1 MRIIVLLTLLIA
13 GISKPLSAQNAEFT
27 ARAPQA
33 VVAGDKFQLVYTLN
47 KEGSDI
53 RLGNTDNFQILMGP
67 STSYSQSTSIIN
79 GKVTRETTYSFTYV
93 LKAEK
98 EGTFTIPSATILVDG
113 KKVSSN
119 AVDIE
124 VIKSGTTSQ
133 QQGQQNDNVPASAAS
148 EDELF
153 ITVTPS
159 KSSVYQN
166 ESLVLTTKIYTK
178 VNLDGLSDIK
188 QPNMS
193 SFITQ
198 ELKQPDGI
206 NWTMQNINGRTY
218 NVGTY
223 EQKLLFPQKPG
234 KITIEPTEIEFLV
247 RQRVA
252 RQSRS
257 IFDDFFESNYRSVK
271 KKVKSKP
278 VTIDVKPLPANRPE
292 GFSGGVGK
300 LSMNTNVTK
309 TEAEINDG
317 ITLKI
322 TVSGTGNHKFIENP
336 EIKFPADFDDFDPKI
351 SNSGITTSIAGMKGS
366 KTYEYLLIP
375 RHAGTFTIPS
385 IKFSYFDPSSGT
397 YKSSNSEEITITVA
411 KGEGGETS
419 NSAVVRST
427 VTKENV
433 KFIGKDIRF
442 IKTGDSN
449 LKPIGTFIIGS
460 LSFYSL
466 LLAPLFLFILLFI
479 IYQKR
484 IKENANIQLTKTKR
498 ANKVAKKRLKQSAH
512 FLKTGEKEAFY
523 EELLR
528 ALWGYMSDKLSIPLS
543 SLSKDNISDEL
554 GKSSVESG
562 LISEIID
569 IMDTCEFARY
579 APASG
584 TSEMDKLY
592 QKTIDTISKLENQ
605 IKRK

>member
-1 MRIIVLLTLLIA
+1 MRIIFLLTLMIA
-13 GISKPLSAQNAEFT
+13 GIAKPLSAQDANFT

-47 KEGSDI
+47 DEGSDI

-93 LKAEK
+93 LKADK
-98 EGTFTIPSATILVDG
+98 EGSYTIPGATIIVDG
-113 KKVSSN
+113 KKVTSN
-119 AVDIE
+119 DVTIE
-124 VIKSGTTSQ
+124 VIKSGSATQ
-133 QQGQQNDNVPASAAS
+133 QQTQSSDRAPASAAS
-148 EDELF
+148 DDDLF

-159 KSSVYQN
+159 KKSVYQG

-206 NWTMQNINGRTY
+206 NWSMENINGRTY

-223 EQKLLFPQKPG
+223 EQKLLFPQKTG
-234 KITIEPTEIEFLV
+234 KLTIDPTEIEFLV

-271 KKVKSKP
+271 KRVKSKP
-278 VTIDVKPLPANRPE
+278 VTINVKPLPAGKPQ

-300 LSMNTNVTK
+300 LNMTVSVNK

-317 ITLKI
+317 ITLKV
-322 TVSGTGNHKFIENP
+322 TVHGTGNHKFIEDP
-336 EIKFPADFDDFDPKI
+336 EVKFPADFDDFDPKI
-351 SNSGITTSIAGMKGS
+351 ANNITNSIAGMKGS

-397 YKSSNSEEITITVA
+397 YKTTNSKDITIEVA
-411 KGEGGETS
+411 KGEGGETGTS
-419 NSAVVRST
+419 NVVRST
-427 VTKENV
+427 VNKENV

-442 IKTGDSN
+442 IKTGN
-449 LKPIGTFIIGS
+449 LKLKPSGTFIFGS

-466 LLAPLFLFILLFI
+466 LLAPLFLFILFFI

-528 ALWGYMSDKLSIPLS
+528 ALWGYMSDKLTIPLAN
-543 SLSKDNISDEL
+543 LSKDNISDEL
-554 GKSSVESG
+554 GKSNVEND
-562 LISEIID
+562 LITDIID

-592 QKTIDTISKLENQ
+592 QKTINTISKLENQ